1 MPAISS
7 RLMVSSNDGGFSYGG
22 GAATSA
28 GDGMVRGVN
37 VNSSSAMTRSAR
49 SRLSPRLRLTIL
61 AYNTE
66 ARKSRRMVPTLMPM
80 MSPAV
85 YLWLDRNLSRLGG
98 WCCWAKARLAR
109 YES

>member
-1 MPAISS
+1 MLASSS

-28 GDGMVRGVN
+28 GDGTASGVN
-37 VNSSSAMTRSAR
+37 VNSSSAITRSAR
-49 SRLSPRLRLTIL
+49 SRLTPLLRLTIL

-66 ARKSRRMVPTLMPM
+66 ARKSRRMVPMLMPT
-80 MSPAV
+80 MSPV

-98 WCCWAKARLAR
+98 WCC
-109 YES
+109 